1 MRRFVPACLILAG
14 LAPALP
20 SLDAAAQGM
29 QPRAGG
35 TSRPEAARPEPPKP
49 PAPPPQTL
57 DDLFTRLSAAKDER
71 EAQGVA
77 RLIERRWS
85 RSGSDTADL
94 LMQRAAD
101 AAKDKNHPLAIELL
115 DRVLALEPGWA
126 EAWYRR
132 ANVFFL
138 AEDPASAMA
147 DLRQVIAREPRHF
160 GAWAGLGHILM
171 SLDDKKRALEAYRR
185 ALAVHPHLERVK
197 DLAERLAPELDGRD
211 I

>member
-20 SLDAAAQGM
+20 SSEAAAQGA
-29 QPRAGG
+29 QPRGG
-35 TSRPEAARPEPPKP
+35 PSRPEAAKPEPPKP
-49 PAPPPQTL
+49 PAPPQTL
-57 DDLFTRLSAAKDER
+57 DDLFTRLAAAKDER

-101 AAKDKNHPLAIELL
+101 AVKDKNHPLAIELL

-138 AEDPASAMA
+138 AEDPASAVA
-147 DLRQVIAREPRHF
+147 DLRQVILREPRHF

-171 SLDDKKRALEAYRR
+171 SLEDKKRALEAYRR

-197 DLAERLAPELDGRD
+197 ELAERLGPELDGRD